1 MYLEPG
7 DQIGEFNI
15 LEVIGEGGF
24 SIVYKA
30 EDTSLDRVV
39 ALKQLNPGVYHEFAT
54 AEKFRREA
62 RLAASLNHPHIVQT
76 YALREEND
84 TLFLVMEFMAGGS
97 VRELI
102 NQHGYL
108 SQGAV
113 VKMASNVC
121 HALTTLHS
129 RGIIH
134 RDIKPENI
142 LSNEEGIFKLADF
155 GLAHDVRSELG
166 DRGIGP
172 QSGTL
177 MYMSTEQAMG
187 EKVTARSDTYSL
199 ATVLYEALTGRY
211 YLPESKDDD
220 GVLTQILTGEPIP
233 PSFYNPLLEAFD
245 EPIMRALEK
254 SPERRQPNARTFYEE
269 LRNAA
274 RQRRSQP
281 LPPEIAEEL
290 QTIRLLRDV
299 LNEPEQAVARL
310 SFPNLRDADYPEVI
324 AERGEMLL
332 SLGDLESGVDM
343 LRQAVAIKPELP
355 YAQLALAR
363 QYEAWG
369 NENAYTGAM
378 VAAINADADLVFA
391 EQFPLMQEELTA
403 SPDRFWR
410 RVALFQRAAAT
421 GGASVHFNLGR
432 SIMLAS
438 GYEREAVI
446 CFENALDRAPT
457 MGAAYTA
464 LGSVYMSLGEFSR
477 AATILRRA
485 TLMDFPEISEDD
497 YVKSAT
503 LYRRTHAYRGLILA
517 LQRANANI
525 ESVDA
530 ALEFMDAE
538 PAEFVK
544 ESEEFLS
551 RFIDAAVRLLN
562 NGEYSEAVDFLSRV
576 EIIADSL
583 NDGRAAALLSHAR
596 QHSVSNR
603 EPL

>member
-30 EDTSLDRVV
+30 EDTSLQRTV

-54 AEKFRREA
+54 ADKFRREA

-76 YALREEND
+76 YALREENE
-84 TLFLVMEFMAGGS
+84 TLFLVMEYMAGGS
-97 VRELI
+97 VRDLI
-102 NQHGYL
+102 SQHGYI
-108 SQGAV
+108 SQSAV
-113 VKMASNVC
+113 IKMASNVC

-142 LSNEEGIFKLADF
+142 LSNAEGIFKLADF
-155 GLAHDVRSELG
+155 GLAHDLRVEHG
-166 DRGIGP
+166 DRGVGP

-177 MYMSTEQAMG
+177 LYMSTEQAMG
-187 EKVTARSDTYSL
+187 EKVTARSDIYSL

-211 YLPESKDDD
+211 YLPESSDDE
-220 GVLTQILTGEPIP
+220 GILTQILTGEPIP

-245 EPIMRALEK
+245 EPIMRALQK
-254 SPERRQPNARTFYEE
+254 SPEHRQPNARTLYEE

-281 LPPEIAEEL
+281 LPPELAEEL
-290 QTIRLLRDV
+290 KTIRLLRDV
-299 LNEPEQAVARL
+299 LNEPEQAIARL
-310 SFPNLRDADYPEVI
+310 NFPNLRDADYPEVI

-332 SLGDLESGVDM
+332 SLGDLEAGVEL
-343 LRQAVAIKPELP
+343 LRQAVAIQPELP

-363 QYEAWG
+363 QYEVWG

-378 VAAINADADLVFA
+378 VAAINADPDLVFA
-391 EQFPLMQEELTA
+391 EEFPKMQDELVN

-421 GGASVHFNLGR
+421 GGAGVHFNLGR
-432 SIMLAS
+432 AIMLAP

-464 LGSVYMSLGEFSR
+464 LGSVFMSLGEFSR
-477 AATILRRA
+477 AASILRRA
-485 TLMDFPEISEDD
+485 TLMDFPQIAEDD
-497 YVKSAT
+497 YAKAAT
-503 LYRRTHAYRGLILA
+503 LYRRNHAWRGLVLA
-517 LQRANANI
+517 LLRLNENI
-525 ESVDA
+525 EAVDA
-530 ALEFMDAE
+530 ALEFMHAD
-538 PAEFVK
+538 PDEFSK

-551 RFIDAAVRLLN
+551 RFIDVAVGLLNAANYAEAVRFLDKVVILGDLLDDN
-562 NGEYSEAVDFLSRV
+562 
-576 EIIADSL
+576 
-583 NDGRAAALLSHAR
+583 RATALLSHAR
-596 QHSVSNR
+596 QHFVSTR
-603 EPL
+603 QPL

>member
-7 DQIGEFNI
+7 DQIGEFSI

-62 RLAASLNHPHIVQT
+62 RLAASLNHPNIVQT

-84 TLFLVMEFMAGGS
+84 TLFLVMEYMAGGS

-142 LSNEEGIFKLADF
+142 LSNAEGIFKLADF
-155 GLAHDVRSELG
+155 GLAHDVRIESG

-177 MYMSTEQAMG
+177 LYMSTEQAIG
-187 EKVTARSDTYSL
+187 EKVTARSDIYSL
-199 ATVLYEALTGRY
+199 ATVLYEAITGRY
-211 YLPESKDDD
+211 YLPESSDDE
-220 GVLTQILTGEPIP
+220 GILTQILTGEPIP
-233 PSFYNPLLEAFD
+233 PSFYNLLLEAFD

-254 SPERRQPNARTFYEE
+254 HPERRQPNARTFYEE

-274 RQRRSQP
+274 RQRRSTP

-290 QTIRLLRDV
+290 RTIRLLRDV

-310 SFPNLRDADYPEVI
+310 NFPSLRDADYPEVI
-324 AERGEMLL
+324 AERGETLL
-332 SLGDLESGVDM
+332 SLGDLEAGVEM

-378 VAAINADADLVFA
+378 VAAINADPDLVFA
-391 EQFPLMQEELTA
+391 EEFPKMQDELV
-403 SPDRFWR
+403 SEPDRFWR

-421 GGASVHFNLGR
+421 GGAGVHFNLGR
-432 SIMLAS
+432 VIVLAS
-438 GYEREAVI
+438 GYEREAII

-464 LGSVYMSLGEFSR
+464 LGSVYMSLGDYAR
-477 AATILRRA
+477 AATTLRRA
-485 TLMDFPEISEDD
+485 TMMEFPTISDDD
-497 YVKSAT
+497 YAKAAT

-517 LQRANANI
+517 LQKVREYA
-525 ESVDA
+525 DA
-530 ALEFMDAE
+530 ADAVLEFMNAE
-538 PAEFVK
+538 PD
-544 ESEEFLS
+544 EFLKEGELLIS
-551 RFIDAAVRLLN
+551 QFIDIAVLLLN
-562 NGEYSEAVDFLSRV
+562 DADYNGAVELLSRV
-576 EIIADSL
+576 VSFADIFD
-583 NDGRAAALLSHAR
+583 DGRAAALLSHAQ
-596 QHSVSNR
+596 QHLVAS
-603 EPL
+603 E